1 MAPALLLRLS
11 FAVVLGLAAGVAQT
25 APPPESEGEVAGNG
39 GQRLALKRAS
49 DAVLGVQSTATEDAS
64 TIDTLGERR
73 AGSGVVIASDGL
85 VLTIGYLILEA
96 EEVEL
101 VLDSGKRMP
110 ARVVGYDLASGFGL
124 VQAVLPLGIEPA
136 QMGQAHKVAE
146 GDPLLFVS
154 GGDDGALSAAQ
165 LVSRR
170 GFSGYWEYHI
180 DGALF
185 TSPARPDHSGA
196 GLFNAQGELIGIGSL
211 LVPSAQGDGTRRAGN
226 MFVPVDL
233 LPPVFAELRERGL
246 SRASMRAWLGVNCVE
261 QDDGLRVIRV
271 SRDSPAE
278 TAGLRPGD
286 LIRRLDGATV
296 GGLESFYKML
306 WNGGNAERDLTIEVL
321 REGRT
326 QSVPVHSIDRTQ
338 TLRRA
343 RGI

>member
-1 MAPALLLRLS
+1 
-11 FAVVLGLAAGVAQT
+11 
-25 APPPESEGEVAGNG
+25 
-39 GQRLALKRAS
+39 
-49 DAVLGVQSTATEDAS
+49 
-64 TIDTLGERR
+64 
-73 AGSGVVIASDGL
+73 
-85 VLTIGYLILEA
+85 
-96 EEVEL
+96 
-101 VLDSGKRMP
+101 
-110 ARVVGYDLASGFGL
+110 
-124 VQAVLPLGIEPA
+124 
-136 QMGQAHKVAE
+136 
-146 GDPLLFVS
+146 
-154 GGDDGALSAAQ
+154 
-165 LVSRR
+165 
-170 GFSGYWEYHI
+170 
-180 DGALF
+180 
-185 TSPARPDHSGA
+185 
-196 GLFNAQGELIGIGSL
+196 
-211 LVPSAQGDGTRRAGN
+211 